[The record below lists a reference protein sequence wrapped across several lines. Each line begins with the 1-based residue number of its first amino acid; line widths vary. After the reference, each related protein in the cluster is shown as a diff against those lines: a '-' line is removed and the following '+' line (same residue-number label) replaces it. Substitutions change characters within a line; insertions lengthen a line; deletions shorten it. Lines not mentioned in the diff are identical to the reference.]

1 MKITRDEIIMV
12 ADSLI
17 RERGYNAF
25 SYADISKEL
34 DIKNASIHYYFPS
47 KADLGI
53 AVINRAIDH
62 FEIESKTWKGL
73 SYKTQLA
80 NIVKIYS
87 TKKEAECIC
96 LMGALSAVFHTLTT
110 EMQERLQLIAN
121 IFLNKLTEVLKLGK
135 AAGEFNFLESPEV
148 KACMVQSSLISSLL
162 LDRVLKNNAF
172 QLIEGEILNI

>member
-1 MKITRDEIIMV
+1 MKITRDDIIMV

-34 DIKNASIHYYFPS
+34 NIKNASIHYYFPS

-62 FEIESKTWKGL
+62 FEIESASWEGC
-73 SYKTQLA
+73 SYKIQLA

-87 TKKEAECIC
+87 TKKEAKCIC
-96 LMGALSAVFHTLTT
+96 LMGALSAVFHTLTM
-110 EMQERLQLIAN
+110 EMQERLELIGS
-121 IFLNKLTEVLKLGK
+121 IFLNKLTEVLKLGR
-135 AAGEFNFLESPEV
+135 AAGEFNFIESPEA
-148 KACMVQSSLISSLL
+148 KACMVQSLLISSLL
-162 LDRVLKNNAF
+162 LDRVLKNNVF
-172 QLIEGEILNI
+172 QLIEEEILNM